1 MNVEKVHRYPRY
13 FTITVEIL
21 SAITVVLALALLGRD
36 LLRLLWSIYDLDTAL
51 FARLPWLTDL
61 VLIISDANTPPPA
74 GLMDLAPALAWLA
87 LALAA
92 ALFLRN
98 SLPAVR
104 TSAPRHTGGVRQRL
118 AAGAVGKYSR
128 DQGDRGG

>member
-74 GLMDLAPALAWLA
+74 GLMDLRPRWRGWRWRWRLRCSCEIACPPCAPAP
-87 LALAA
+87 AA
-92 ALFLRN
+92 YWWR
-98 SLPAVR
+98 SS
-104 TSAPRHTGGVRQRL
+104 TTGCRCR
-118 AAGAVGKYSR
+118 GKIFARSR
-128 DQGDRGG
+128 